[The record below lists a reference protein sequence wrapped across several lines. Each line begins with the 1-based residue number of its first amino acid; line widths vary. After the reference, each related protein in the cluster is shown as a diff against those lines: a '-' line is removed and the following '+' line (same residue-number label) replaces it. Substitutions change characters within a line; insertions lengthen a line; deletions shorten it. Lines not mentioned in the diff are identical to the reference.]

1 MRTLFRGRR
10 NRQNSG
16 LHNGETQDLG
26 MQILEHLESLFSYAV
41 TLSRDFSLA
50 EDLVQETFLRAIKNA
65 NRWRPHTNLKAWLFT
80 IQRNIWINECH
91 RQQRA
96 SEFSFSTPWGDAF
109 GNSPG
114 SRRNISIEEVLSEHS
129 WVRHEVL
136 AAVDALSPAH
146 REVVLLRDFE
156 GFDYKEIAKI
166 VGVPIGTVM
175 SRLNRARSELRKRLQ
190 HLHQRKD
197 RSVSYERL

>member
-1 MRTLFRGRR
+1 MRTLFRKGW
-10 NRQNSG
+10 NKQNTG
-16 LHNGETQDLG
+16 IEPAEVQDFG
-26 MQILEHLESLFSYAV
+26 VQILVYLESLFGYAV
-41 TLSRDFSLA
+41 NLSKDFTSA
-50 EDLVQETFLRAIKNA
+50 EDLVQETVLRAIKNA
-65 NRWRPHTNLKAWLFT
+65 ESWHPNTNLKAWLFT

-96 SEFSFSTPWGDAF
+96 AEFTSLGPSEEDPWGPPELHRELSA
-109 GNSPG
+109 GNVP
-114 SRRNISIEEVLSEHS
+114 SEQA
-129 WVRHEVL
+129 WLRHKVL
-136 AAVDALSPAH
+136 AAVEALSPAH

-190 HLHQRKD
+190 HLYQRKD
-197 RSVSYERL
+197 GVVSK